1 MFFYSPLWG
10 FGYGL
15 TIKTLSIILVI
26 LRQLQ
31 NYMKFILSYKILLT
45 EKMHIKL
52 IILIF
57 NSDHFNTHSYLKI
70 PKIKDVRLLGLD

>member
-1 MFFYSPLWG
+1 
-10 FGYGL
+10 
-15 TIKTLSIILVI
+15 
-26 LRQLQ
+26 
-31 NYMKFILSYKILLT
+31 MKFILSDKILLT

-70 PKIKDVRLLGLD
+70 PKIKDVRLLGHRLVVKKFR